1 MKEYVRVEN
10 STRCIHYILRQITN
24 VRKS

>member
-1 MKEYVRVEN
+1 MKGYVRVKN